1 MTLLWDVLGTLEGIQ
16 FQARPE
22 GGLEYA
28 ECCLVF
34 RPVEQLCLGC
44 VLHGLPP
51 GDATT
56 CFCTW
61 RFSLDALDCEVI
73 ELFSEGC
80 SRE

>member
-1 MTLLWDVLGTLEGIQ
+1 MFYEHWKEFSSKLGQRVGWNMQNVAL
-16 FQARPE
+16 
-22 GGLEYA
+22 
-28 ECCLVF
+28 F

-44 VLHGLPP
+44 VLHGLPQ

-73 ELFSEGC
+73 ELFNEGC